1 MRTLPRTTNRPT
13 QGTLSPEQRAQ
24 REGSS
29 KDLLER
35 RQRSTDEGERRRLID
50 QVVELNADVARS
62 IASRYRNR
70 GVELDDLEQAACLGL
85 VGAAHRYRP
94 ELGIPFLG
102 YAIPTIEGEVKRY
115 FRDCAWMI
123 RIPRRLQE
131 LQRLIATTAPQL
143 QQELGRPPIPDE
155 IAHRLQVDLTEVQ
168 RAISARGYFSLLS
181 LDQPLDPAGDLRLMD
196 LLPGHED
203 PTLLEFEQAD
213 QLQPALNDLPSR
225 DRRILE
231 LRFVEG
237 WSQAAI
243 GADVGVSQMQISRIL
258 GRVLDDLRDRL
269 LAA

>member
-1 MRTLPRTTNRPT
+1 MTTLPRNSSPLPET
-13 QGTLSPEQRAQ
+13 TLSPEQRAW
-24 REGSS
+24 REATS
-29 KDLLER
+29 KTLLER
-35 RQRSTDEGERRRLID
+35 RGRSTDEVERQQLLD

-70 GVELDDLEQAACLGL
+70 GAELDDLEQAACLGL

-102 YAIPTIEGEVKRY
+102 YAIPTIRGEVKRY
-115 FRDCAWMI
+115 FRDYAWTI

-131 LQRLIATTAPQL
+131 LQGLVAACVPQL
-143 QQELGRPPIPDE
+143 KQELSRQPTTSE
-155 IAHRLQVDLTEVQ
+155 IAGRLEVDVVEIE
-168 RAISARGYFSLLS
+168 RAMGARGYFRLLS
-181 LDQPLDPAGDLRLMD
+181 LDQPIDPSGDLRLLD
-196 LLPGHED
+196 LVSGGED
-203 PTLLEFEQAD
+203 QTLLKFEQVS
-213 QLQPALNDLPSR
+213 QLQPALDDLSSR
-225 DRRILE
+225 ERRILE

-243 GADVGVSQMQISRIL
+243 GADIGVSQMQISRIL